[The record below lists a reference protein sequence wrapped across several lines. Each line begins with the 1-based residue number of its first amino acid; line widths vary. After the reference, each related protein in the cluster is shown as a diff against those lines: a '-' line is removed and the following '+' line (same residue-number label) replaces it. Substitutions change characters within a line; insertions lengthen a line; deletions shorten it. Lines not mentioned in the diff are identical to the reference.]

1 MGEYETLARGNS
13 KLPDFVDSALAAA
26 AILVVVRIIE
36 NQCSVLQIRVLFG
49 ERDEKCERQGA
60 AETLET
66 DNPDGTRTVVVSD
79 TLAVDSA
86 IAVQRFMR
94 IRVISE

>member
-1 MGEYETLARGNS
+1 MQSDEPSGTRLALSFRRDPSRTDVTLIVEAQSGGFSGEWTIIARSDAGG
-13 KLPDFVDSALAAA
+13 
-26 AILVVVRIIE
+26 AIT
-36 NQCSVLQIRVLFG
+36 
-49 ERDEKCERQGA
+49 GA